1 MSERDRRGPCDSGP
15 AGAVGNRLRL
25 ASPKD
30 RSGGDESLRV
40 TTGSRMRRCAIRL
53 HAPANTGVLR

>member
-1 MSERDRRGPCDSGP
+1 MSERNRRGPCDSGP
-15 AGAVGNRLRL
+15 ADAVGNRLRL

-40 TTGSRMRRCAIRL
+40 MAG
-53 HAPANTGVLR
+53 